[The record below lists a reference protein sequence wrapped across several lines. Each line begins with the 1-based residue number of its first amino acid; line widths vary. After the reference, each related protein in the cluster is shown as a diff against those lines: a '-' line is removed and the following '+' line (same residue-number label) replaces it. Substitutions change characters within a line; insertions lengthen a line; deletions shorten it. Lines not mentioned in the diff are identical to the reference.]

1 MLVTG
6 VLKDRGIKTTEY
18 RELGLNSSK
27 DVHYRSNIGCIKPLF
42 LQRVLGEMRSE
53 F

>member
-6 VLKDRGIKTTEY
+6 VLKDRGVKTTEY

-27 DVHYRSNIGCIKPLF
+27 DVHYSSNIGCTKPLI